1 MRVSGAARF
10 VSSPTGKA
18 QLEVAGR
25 PMFELNAV
33 AALIW
38 QQLANNSSVDTIVT
52 QLVASFGASQEQA
65 RQDITDFIEI
75 LKKRWLVFD
84 EE

>member
-10 VSSPTGKA
+10 VSGPTGKA

-25 PMFELNAV
+25 PMFELNVV
-33 AALIW
+33 AAFIW
-38 QQLANNSSVDTIVT
+38 QQLAGKSSADMIVA
-52 QLVASFGASQEQA
+52 QVVASFGASQEQA
-65 RQDITDFIEI
+65 RRDVTNFIEI
-75 LKKRWLVFD
+75 LKKHWLVFD